1 MTTRQEVLELI
12 EDAAKATELMSEDE
26 LEQFANEKRMEKAR
40 ESMDETLEQLAQDDI
55 QWSVDNAARVLWKS
69 AQVDLAEKLR
79 IAALKGPRP
88 IYVIAEEIR
97 EDWKKVNYGAVPYLD
112 AMISLKSIDD
122 TYGLDPA
129 KEVIIYFLSNAS
141 TWRGDTARRIKK
153 ELKALYS

>member
-55 QWSVDNAARVLWKS
+55 QWSIANAAADGRWGSVLK
-69 AQVDLAEKLR
+69 
-79 IAALKGPRP
+79 LKGPRP

-97 EDWKKVNYGAVPYLD
+97 NDWKKVNYGAVPYLE
-112 AMISLKSIDD
+112 AMASLKSIDD

-141 TWRGDTARRIKK
+141 AWRGDTARRVKK
-153 ELKALYS
+153 ELKALYGK

>member
-26 LEQFANEKRMEKAR
+26 LEQFANEKRTDKAR

-55 QWSVDNAARVLWKS
+55 RWSIANAARV
-69 AQVDLAEKLR
+69 AADLGVGRSQGCE
-79 IAALKGPRP
+79 ALKGPRP

-97 EDWKKVNYGAVPYLD
+97 EDWKKVYFGAVPYLD
-112 AMISLKSIDD
+112 AMLSLKSIDD

-129 KEVIIYFLSNAS
+129 KEVILYFLSNAS

>member
-26 LEQFANEKRMEKAR
+26 LEQFANEKRTEKAR

-55 QWSVDNAARVLWKS
+55 QWSVDNAARVAK
-69 AQVDLAEKLR
+69 
-79 IAALKGPRP
+79 LKGPRP

-97 EDWKKVNYGAVPYLD
+97 NDWKKVNYGAVPYLE
-112 AMISLKSIDD
+112 AMASLKSIDD

-141 TWRGDTARRIKK
+141 AWRGDTARRVKK
-153 ELKALYS
+153 ELKALYGK